1 VQAGTSAVVRQ
12 DPGLFFAW
20 VAFAAGTAPKDVEA
34 ALFAAVDDIIAKPPT
49 KQELATVRNLI
60 LSDFGF
66 RLETSAGLAG
76 QIGLSWILTGNSA
89 QFVADLA
96 ELEAVTGA
104 DVARVAK
111 LYLQRS
117 NSTTL
122 VIAPG
127 GR

>member
-1 VQAGTSAVVRQ
+1 M
-12 DPGLFFAW
+12 
-20 VAFAAGTAPKDVEA
+20 
-34 ALFAAVDDIIAKPPT
+34 
-49 KQELATVRNLI
+49 VRNLI

-66 RLETSAGLAG
+66 RLETTSGLAG
-76 QIGLSWILTGNSA
+76 QIGLSWILTGDSG
-89 QFVADLA
+89 QFVSDVA

-111 LYLQRS
+111 TYLQRP

-127 GR
+127 GRQK